1 MMKRGKANKTNIVA
15 EPGLAYESTTSSISA
30 EKLLDLTQTH
40 LDEPLS
46 RINAFRKGFKK
57 KSLIRL
63 KEATGLDYQSLAFAL
78 SISTKTLQRTEVFDV
93 VQSEK
98 MYELAELYATGIA
111 YFGEEGFKRWMDRP
125 LFTIG
130 NRKPL
135 ELLDVSEGISM
146 LRTEILRLQHG
157 IGV

>member
-1 MMKRGKANKTNIVA
+1 MKIRKQSNKTSIVS
-15 EPGLAYESTTSSISA
+15 EPGLAYEQQSISA
-30 EKLLDLTQTH
+30 EELLDITQAQ
-40 LDEPLS
+40 LNEPLN
-46 RINAFRKGFKK
+46 RINAFRKGFKR

-78 SISTKTLQRTEVFDV
+78 SVSTKTLQRAEVFDV

-98 MYELAELYATGIA
+98 MYELAELYATGMA

-130 NRKPL
+130 NRRPL
-135 ELLDVSEGISM
+135 ELLDVSEGVSM